1 MLNHLYDK
9 SNHILELVCM
19 STQSNEIINVDT
31 EVLFYTVLFADIILS
46 SSFSRLTVILATFFI
61 EENIVSLTYIS
72 YVSVVNYG
80 KTFMTTNSL
89 NPIR

>member
-46 SSFSRLTVILATFFI
+46 SSFSRLTVILVTFFI

>member
-1 MLNHLYDK
+1 
-9 SNHILELVCM
+9 M
-19 STQSNEIINVDT
+19 STQSNKIINVNT

-46 SSFSRLTVILATFFI
+46 SSFSRLTVILVIFFI